1 MKFNPEK
8 CFTLPSHEQDQTRQ
22 RPYFIY
28 GRQLDPA
35 TDYLPK
41 PKHKQSGNHG
51 STTSHLPNTAKYLGV
66 YINSKFSWN
75 HHIDTSTLWFLNRNT
90 AHCFRDVKECC
101 YHTYVTPQLEYASTV
116 WSPHTIVNINKL
128 EMVQRNAARYVFQDF
143 SRHSSPT
150 SMIKELQWTSLEQRR
165 LTARLTMMYQIQ
177 HGLTD
182 ILSHY
187 TTRSCSHRG
196 HPMTLHQ
203 VRCRVKP
210 YEASLLS
217 ATVIPWNRLSASV
230 GTASSPDSFKAYML
244 EAVFS

>member
-1 MKFNPEK
+1 MAHEVQSREV
-8 CFTLPSHEQDQTRQ
+8 LHSSSDEQDQTRQ

-101 YHTYVTPQLEYASTV
+101 YHTYVRPQLHCGSKKTRQL
-116 WSPHTIVNINKL
+116 WRTITTT
-128 EMVQRNAARYVFQDF
+128 QF
-143 SRHSSPT
+143 SR
-150 SMIKELQWTSLEQRR
+150 
-165 LTARLTMMYQIQ
+165 
-177 HGLTD
+177 
-182 ILSHY
+182 
-187 TTRSCSHRG
+187 
-196 HPMTLHQ
+196 
-203 VRCRVKP
+203 
-210 YEASLLS
+210 
-217 ATVIPWNRLSASV
+217 
-230 GTASSPDSFKAYML
+230 F
-244 EAVFS
+244 